1 LTWEV
6 VGTQLKQHELTVSAL
21 LAARARA
28 ASDGRLAL
36 DAGGGLIAAS
46 LALAIRP
53 PAWPVLMAAA
63 TCFLAY
69 GAWGIADR
77 ALQER
82 ASDAQA
88 TRLLR
93 ALRAAA
99 AVLGV
104 LGVVGVGGVIMGFVL
119 GNWIH

>member
-1 LTWEV
+1 VAE
-6 VGTQLKQHELTVSAL
+6 TQGDKHELTLSAL

-46 LALAIRP
+46 LALAVRP
-53 PAWPVLMAAA
+53 PAWPLLVAAA
-63 TCFLAY
+63 TCFLGY

-77 ALQER
+77 ALHER
-82 ASDAQA
+82 ASDAQGI
-88 TRLLR
+88 RLLR

-104 LGVVGVGGVIMGFVL
+104 LGVVAVGGVIMGFVL

>member
-1 LTWEV
+1 MIETPASEGQLT
-6 VGTQLKQHELTVSAL
+6 LPAL

-36 DAGGGLIAAS
+36 NAGGGLIAAS
-46 LALAIRP
+46 LALTVRP
-53 PAWPVLMAAA
+53 PAWPLPTAVA

-77 ALQER
+77 ALYGR
-82 ASDAQA
+82 RSGAHGL
-88 TRLLR
+88 RLLR

-99 AVLGV
+99 ALLGV
-104 LGVVGVGGVIMGFVL
+104 LGVVAVSGVIMGFVL
-119 GNWIH
+119 GNWI

>member
-1 LTWEV
+1 MVE
-6 VGTQLKQHELTVSAL
+6 TQSSGHELTLSAL

-46 LALAIRP
+46 LALLVRP
-53 PAWPVLMAAA
+53 PAWPLLVAAA
-63 TCFLAY
+63 MCFLAY

-77 ALQER
+77 ALRER
-82 ASDAQA
+82 PSGAQGI
-88 TRLLR
+88 RLLR
-93 ALRAAA
+93 ALRASAA
-99 AVLGV
+99 MLGV
-104 LGVVGVGGVIMGFVL
+104 LSVLAVGGIIMGFAL